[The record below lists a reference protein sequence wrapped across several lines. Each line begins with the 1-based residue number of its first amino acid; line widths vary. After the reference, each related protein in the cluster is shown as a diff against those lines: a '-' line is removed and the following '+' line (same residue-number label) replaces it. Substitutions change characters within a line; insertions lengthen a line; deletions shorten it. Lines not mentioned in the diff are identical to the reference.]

1 MSFTDTDDDIEFV
14 IDYDQLQ
21 IDSEPEEPPNPNANT
36 LMCSLIIS
44 TGICKKKKCNF
55 AHTLESLTPRLC
67 KYDRKCR
74 ISKCLFI
81 HTKESKEQYC
91 SRLELVIPEKQK
103 PILKKKQ
110 KKSVVIKTT
119 KSRLYEDLQI
129 AMKINNDRFFS
140 ILIEDEE

>member
-21 IDSEPEEPPNPNANT
+21 IGSEPEEPPNPNANT

-44 TGICKKKKCNF
+44 TGVCKKKQCNF

-81 HTKESKEQYC
+81 HTKETKEQYC
-91 SRLELVIPEKQK
+91 SRLELVVPEKRK
-103 PILKKKQ
+103 IKKT
-110 KKSVVIKTT
+110 KKSVIIKTT